1 MQELANQAAIVADDF
16 RRQLAQV
23 QLFYQFL
30 TKEIREP
37 KKDTPYMMHRKSA

>member
-1 MQELANQAAIVADDF
+1 MQKLMQQTAAIADDF

-30 TKEIREP
+30 AHETKAPRKEEP
-37 KKDTPYMMHRKSA
+37 YLMHKSA

>member
-1 MQELANQAAIVADDF
+1 MQQLANQAALIADDF

-30 TKEIREP
+30 AHETKAPRKEEP
-37 KKDTPYMMHRKSA
+37 YLMHKSA